1 MSNVIPFKCNKCNC
15 EFSELEGGICSM
27 CSKIYCYLHLKR
39 NKRNGLKFVCD
50 DCFKKLNERNKSIDE
65 VN

>member
-1 MSNVIPFKCNKCNC
+1 
-15 EFSELEGGICSM
+15 M